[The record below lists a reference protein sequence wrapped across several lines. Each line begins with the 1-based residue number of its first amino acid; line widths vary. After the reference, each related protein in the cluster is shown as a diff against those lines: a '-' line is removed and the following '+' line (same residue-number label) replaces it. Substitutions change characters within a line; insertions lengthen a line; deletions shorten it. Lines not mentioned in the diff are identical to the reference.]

1 MTSIRESVAHVQK
14 HIKAI
19 LRQLRPAGLLDFGL
33 RAAIGDLVAFWSRR
47 DPSMEFRVQI
57 AVEDAS
63 LDRRT
68 AEVAYRVV
76 QESVSNA
83 IRHGRPAAIVIAIT
97 PLAQAVCVRV
107 CDDGEG
113 LGSTEG
119 RNRTGGHDGTRARP
133 GRKLGRRDRVRWTRR
148 LRHGDPAAPRESRRM
163 KRILVVDDHA
173 IVRAGCAAIAGIA
186 AADRTEEAESGEAAL
201 AMIGRTPFQLLI
213 LDLNLP
219 GLGGPELLRRLLKAS
234 PDLPVLVFSMIAE
247 PVYVDRALQAG
258 ARGYV
263 SKNAAPEELLKA
275 IHAVMAGQSYVEQEL
290 ALELNAQSL
299 DETYLRPLT
308 NRDLEIM
315 RLLAQGRSLTQI
327 AQTLGVAYKTV
338 ANTCSLIKEKLGLTS
353 TADLIRLS
361 IDRGLG

>member
-1 MTSIRESVAHVQK
+1 
-14 HIKAI
+14 
-19 LRQLRPAGLLDFGL
+19 
-33 RAAIGDLVAFWSRR
+33 
-47 DPSMEFRVQI
+47 
-57 AVEDAS
+57 
-63 LDRRT
+63 
-68 AEVAYRVV
+68 
-76 QESVSNA
+76 
-83 IRHGRPAAIVIAIT
+83 
-97 PLAQAVCVRV
+97 
-107 CDDGEG
+107 
-113 LGSTEG
+113 
-119 RNRTGGHDGTRARP
+119 
-133 GRKLGRRDRVRWTRR
+133 
-148 LRHGDPAAPRESRRM
+148 M

-173 IVRAGCAAIAGIA
+173 IVRSGVRRLLASLPQVEL
-186 AADRTEEAESGEAAL
+186 EEAESGEAAL
-201 AMIGRTPFQLLI
+201 ALVERTPFQLLV

-247 PVYVDRALQAG
+247 PVYVDRALRAG

-290 ALELNAQSL
+290 ALELNAQSQ

-327 AQTLGVAYKTV
+327 ARTLGVAYKTV
-338 ANTCSLIKEKLGLTS
+338 ANTCSHIKEKLGLAT

>member
-1 MTSIRESVAHVQK
+1 
-14 HIKAI
+14 
-19 LRQLRPAGLLDFGL
+19 
-33 RAAIGDLVAFWSRR
+33 
-47 DPSMEFRVQI
+47 
-57 AVEDAS
+57 
-63 LDRRT
+63 
-68 AEVAYRVV
+68 
-76 QESVSNA
+76 
-83 IRHGRPAAIVIAIT
+83 
-97 PLAQAVCVRV
+97 
-107 CDDGEG
+107 
-113 LGSTEG
+113 
-119 RNRTGGHDGTRARP
+119 
-133 GRKLGRRDRVRWTRR
+133 
-148 LRHGDPAAPRESRRM
+148 M
-163 KRILVVDDHA
+163 KRILVIDDHA
-173 IVRAGCAAIAGIA
+173 IVRSGVRRLLAALPQVELE
-186 AADRTEEAESGEAAL
+186 DAESGEAAL
-201 AMIGRTPFQLLI
+201 ALVERMPFQLAI

-247 PVYVDRALQAG
+247 PVYVDRALRAG

-290 ALELNAQSL
+290 ALELHAQSP

-338 ANTCSLIKEKLGLTS
+338 ANTCGHIKEKLGLAT